1 MGNKRI
7 ILLFPGLLVAW
18 MCMFAQEKVQPEKGD
33 GIQSLLIRHHRP
45 GPEYRKQFI
54 ALNKGKLGKDNS
66 LLLGVS
72 YTLPPLRKKKTTAT
86 PTAGKTPAK
95 PAAKDQYAVGMKKR
109 EPLFGKEQAGYEIT
123 SSGLKGATFY
133 VVSGHGGPDPG
144 AIGKMDG
151 HRLHEDEY
159 AYDIALRL
167 ARNLM
172 MKGAKVYI
180 IIQDA
185 VDGIR
190 DERILKNSK
199 RETCMGAAIPQG
211 QVARLR
217 QRSAKVNELN
227 RKDGKGYARGI
238 FIHID
243 SRSKSKQTDVFFY
256 HSPQAGSKQL
266 AHTMKTTLAGKY
278 KRHQPGRGFTGTV
291 SERSLY
297 VLNNTVPVSVF
308 VELGNIQNPFD
319 QRRFV
324 IDDNRQAL
332 ANWMCEAFVAD
343 YTQYRKRRK

>member
-1 MGNKRI
+1 
-7 ILLFPGLLVAW
+7 
-18 MCMFAQEKVQPEKGD
+18 MCIVAQEKVQPKKGD
-33 GIQSLLIRHHRP
+33 GIRSLLIRHHRP
-45 GPEYRKQFI
+45 GPEYQKQFVE
-54 ALNKGKLGKDNS
+54 LNKGKLGKDHS
-66 LLLGVS
+66 LLLGVF
-72 YTLPPLRKKKTTAT
+72 YTLPPLKK
-86 PTAGKTPAK
+86 GSSK
-95 PAAKDQYAVGMKKR
+95 PAAKDRYAVGMKKR
-109 EPLFGKEQAGYEIT
+109 EPLFGKKQAGYEIE
-123 SSGLKGATFY
+123 SSVLKGATFY
-133 VVSGHGGPDPG
+133 IVSGHGGPDPG

-151 HRLHEDEY
+151 HHLHEDEY

-172 MKGAKVYI
+172 MKGAKTHI

-185 VDGIR
+185 TDGIR

-199 RETCMGAAIPQG
+199 RETCMGATIPQG
-211 QVARLR
+211 QVERLR
-217 QRSAKVNELN
+217 QRSAKINALHK
-227 RKDGKGYARGI
+227 KDGKGYARGI

-256 HSPQAGSKQL
+256 YSSKTGSKQL
-266 AHTMKTTLAGKY
+266 AHTMKSTFTGKY
-278 KRHQPGRGFTGTV
+278 KHHQPGRGFTGTM

-308 VELGNIQNPFD
+308 AELGNIQNPFD

-343 YTQYRKRRK
+343 YTQYRKKRKSP

>member
-1 MGNKRI
+1 
-7 ILLFPGLLVAW
+7 
-18 MCMFAQEKVQPEKGD
+18 MFAQEKIQPKKGD

-54 ALNKGKLGKDNS
+54 ELNKGKLGKDNS

-72 YTLPPLRKKKTTAT
+72 YTLPPLKKRETTT
-86 PTAGKTPAK
+86 TSIAGKTGTK
-95 PAAKDQYAVGMKKR
+95 PAANDQYAVGTKKR
-109 EPLFGKEQAGYEIT
+109 EPLFGKKQAEYDIKSPE
-123 SSGLKGATFY
+123 LKGATFY

-172 MKGAKVYI
+172 MKGAKVHI
-180 IIQDA
+180 IIRDA

-199 RETCMGAAIPQG
+199 RETCMGATIPQG
-211 QVARLR
+211 QIARLR

-227 RKDGKGYARGI
+227 RIDGKGYARGI

-256 HSPQAGSKQL
+256 HSPQTGSKQL
-266 AHTMKTTLAGKY
+266 ANTMKATFAGKY

-332 ANWMCEAFVAD
+332 ANWMCEAFVTNYA
-343 YTQYRKRRK
+343 QYKKKRK